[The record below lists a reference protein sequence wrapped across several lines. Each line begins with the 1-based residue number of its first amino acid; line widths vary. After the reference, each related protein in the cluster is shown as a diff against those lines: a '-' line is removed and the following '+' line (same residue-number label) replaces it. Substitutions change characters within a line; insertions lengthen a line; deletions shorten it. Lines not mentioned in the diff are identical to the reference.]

1 MGYRKKPKTMV
12 LTFEDDEELRGLEV
26 HLRGKSLGEYL
37 EIVGL
42 AESEIDGPVLV
53 RQLEELAADLIS
65 WNLEEEDGTPV
76 PATRDAVFAQDKDL
90 MMKVAIK
97 WFERLEGAVDAPLPD
112 SSPSGE
118 PSPAV
123 SAIPMEVLSDP
134 QPSTAVPA

>member
-1 MGYRKKPKTMV
+1 MGYRKKPSVMV
-12 LTFEDDEELRGLEV
+12 LTFEDDEELTGLEV

-42 AESEIDGPVLV
+42 ADSELDGPVLV
-53 RQLEELAADLIS
+53 RQLEELAASLIS

-90 MMKVAIK
+90 MMKVAVR

-112 SSPSGE
+112 SSPSGG
-118 PSPAV
+118 PSPVA
-123 SAIPMEVLSDP
+123 SIPTETLSDP
-134 QPSTAVPA
+134 QQPTSVPA